1 MRKEVVTLFGDEEE
15 NHEEITY
22 MRNQQND
29 IKKGFNDMQELFV
42 IFQEI
47 RTKQNS
53 KEKKKV
59 PKLQEMR
66 VDL

>member
-42 IFQEI
+42 ILQEI